1 MPFTLPKKLGSFE
14 NLQGRFTKAKALK
27 EQWVEHLRQCY
38 EYALPQREVFYTHT
52 PGEKKNTTLY
62 DDTAVIA
69 VKRFASR
76 LQATLVPPWRNW
88 SILKP
93 GSDIPKDKHDQ
104 VQEDLDEITDTIFD
118 HINHSNFA
126 TQSNECFLDIA
137 VGTGVL
143 VCNEGTGDNLLEF
156 NAVPLA
162 EVYLEEGPNSTI
174 ETVWREH
181 KVEIAHIERLWPGAD
196 LSDKMTEQKKK
207 DPQAKLNLV
216 EGSVYCPETK
226 TYHTLVLDFGEKHV
240 IYREDDET
248 SAWIVPR
255 WSTVAGEIYGRGP
268 VMDVLPT
275 IKTVNKVKEFILRN
289 AALALSGLYTAL
301 DDGVLN
307 PYTVRIAPG
316 GVIPVGSND
325 SRNPTL
331 RALERSGDFNVGEF
345 VLVELQTDIKKA
357 LFNSMR
363 EPNDAVISATQFAI
377 EHKELVEDI
386 GSSYGRLQTEFTEKV
401 MARTTAIL
409 SRNGKIPDLKVDGKE
424 ITLKHTS
431 PLAKAQDNEDLLTF
445 QQFLEM
451 LMPFGEQVV
460 AKGIKT
466 DDVPAYLAKKL
477 GVDQKIVR
485 TEAERK
491 QYDEAMKQALTA
503 AAEAEQQ

>member
-1 MPFTLPKKLGSFE
+1 MPFTLPEKLGSFKS
-14 NLQGRFTKAKALK
+14 LQGRFTKAKALK

-52 PGEKKNTTLY
+52 PGEKKNTTIY

-93 GSDIPKDKHDQ
+93 GSDIPKDKHDE
-104 VQEDLDEITDTIFD
+104 VQADLDEVTDVIFD
-118 HINHSNFA
+118 HINHSNFS
-126 TQSNECFLDIA
+126 TQSNECFLDVA
-137 VGTGVL
+137 VGTGAL

-162 EVYLEEGPNSTI
+162 EIFLEEGPNSTI

-181 KVEIAHIERLWPGAD
+181 EVQLDHIERLWPGAE
-196 LSDKMTEQKKK
+196 LSEKMTGLKAKE
-207 DPQAKLNLV
+207 PQSKTKLV

-226 TYHTLVLDFGEKHV
+226 LYYTLVLNFEEKHV
-240 IYREDDET
+240 IYREDSET

-289 AALALSGLYTAL
+289 AALALSGLFTAL

-316 GVIPVGSND
+316 GVIPVSSND

-363 EPNDAVISATQFAI
+363 EPNDAVISATQFAV

-386 GSSYGRLQTEFTEKV
+386 GSSYGRLQTEFSEKV
-401 MARTTAIL
+401 LKRAVDIL
-409 SRNGKIPDLKVDGKE
+409 SRNGKIAKLKVDGRE

-451 LMPFGEQVV
+451 LMPFGEQVI

-466 DDVPAYLAKKL
+466 DKVPAYLGKKL
-477 GVDQKIVR
+477 GVDQDMIR

-491 QYDEAMKQALTA
+491 EYDKAMQQALAA